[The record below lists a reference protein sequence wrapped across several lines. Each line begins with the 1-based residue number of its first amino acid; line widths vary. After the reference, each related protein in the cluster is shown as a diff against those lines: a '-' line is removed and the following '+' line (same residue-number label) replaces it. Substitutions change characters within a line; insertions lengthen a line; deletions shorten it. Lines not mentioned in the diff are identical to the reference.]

1 VLNTVNGMKESIY
14 HYDPQFE
21 SIIDDIL
28 KELPSINGY
37 QDEYVKRRIIIE
49 FHPTKKMPFL
59 IWYLDQSKETLYLYH
74 PDINKWQ
81 RKEGVSTQAW
91 TYEAIKAGRAL
102 EKPKTIPLRK
112 GWGVLVDKMTEAN
125 NHQCIH

>member
-1 VLNTVNGMKESIY
+1 MVHCLKKSKRVRISLILHRARAEMKKGRPRASLT
-14 HYDPQFE
+14 
-21 SIIDDIL
+21 SWIL
-28 KELPSINGY
+28 GW
-37 QDEYVKRRIIIE
+37 
-49 FHPTKKMPFL
+49 

-74 PDINKWQ
+74 PDINKWR
-81 RKEGVSTQAW
+81 RKEGVSTQAS

-102 EKPKTIPLRK
+102 EKPKTLPLRK